1 MCYGC
6 SRRGTL
12 QHCETA
18 APQPTAW
25 RMSACRA
32 KHWTVRDIKKQHFL
46 LRTDGTRHVMH
57 PVRVFDN
64 PDAMRAFSS
73 KLGWR
78 VFRELAE
85 PACPMDIA
93 RKLGVHEQKVYYY
106 IRTFRKAGLIRETG
120 TESRGGATAR
130 LYQARF
136 NSLCV
141 SMGEPSAGRELN
153 ISSPAHLRLLKPF
166 IDDGNLNAKIIVGS
180 PDPHGPWK
188 ARASDSCCAID
199 FALFMGAFTSG
210 KQVPNYML
218 DTDVRESDLTGNLI
232 LIGGP
237 TVNMVTRRINSI
249 LPVFIDLRGNA
260 KIRSRLSGKSYNE
273 DEVGMVVI
281 VDNPLDRKRGS
292 KILVIAGNRFQG
304 TRSAV
309 LAWVKSLDK
318 LMAGNAND
326 RKTIAKVV
334 RGYDM
339 DGDGVIDT
347 PEILE

>member
-1 MCYGC
+1 M
-6 SRRGTL
+6 
-12 QHCETA
+12 
-18 APQPTAW
+18 
-25 RMSACRA
+25 
-32 KHWTVRDIKKQHFL
+32 KKQHFL

-57 PVRVFDN
+57 PVKVFDN
-64 PDAMRAFSS
+64 PEALKAFTS

-106 IRTFRKAGLIRETG
+106 IRKFKQAGLIREAG
-120 TESRGGATAR
+120 LESRGGATAR
-130 LYQARF
+130 FYQARY
-136 NSLCV
+136 NSFSV
-141 SMGEPSAGRELN
+141 SLGEPPAGRELN
-153 ISSPAHLRLLKPF
+153 ISSPAHLKLLKPF
-166 IDDGNLNAKIIVGS
+166 VEDGNLNAKIIVGS

-210 KQVPNYML
+210 RQAPNYSL
-218 DTDVRESDLTGNLI
+218 DTEVRERDLRGNLI

-237 TVNMVTRRINSI
+237 TVNMVTRRINNI

-260 KIRSRLSGKSYNE
+260 KIRSSLSGRAYKD

-281 VDNPLDRKRGS
+281 VDNPWDRKRGS

-304 TRSAV
+304 TRSAI
-309 LAWVKSLDK
+309 LAWIKSLDK
-318 LMAGNAND
+318 IMAGNIHD
-326 RKTIAKVV
+326 RKAIAKVV